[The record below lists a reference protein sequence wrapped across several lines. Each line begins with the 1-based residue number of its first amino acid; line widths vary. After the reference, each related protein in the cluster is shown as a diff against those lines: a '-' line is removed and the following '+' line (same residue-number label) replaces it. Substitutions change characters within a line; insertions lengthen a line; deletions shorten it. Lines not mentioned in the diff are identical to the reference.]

1 MNKAKL
7 REVLEEHEGL
17 RLEPYQDSLGIWTI
31 GIGHNLEIEQSDE
44 ELEALDITEQQWHNM
59 QTGRKWRGFTITAEQ
74 ADKLLDIDIEDAIHD
89 IPLDPD
95 TLFGLNEARY
105 TVILSMAFQMGGR
118 GIRKFK
124 KFLAAVEESDWETAA
139 EEMLDSRWAK
149 QTPERCQELSAWMRH
164 GTFVKPAEEQKLLR
178 ETLMAAQSTDVNLAD
193 ATNEQLIAELQR
205 RLQNGITD

>member
-1 MNKAKL
+1 MNNDKIK
-7 REVLEEHEGL
+7 EILEEHEGL
-17 RLEPYQDSLGIWTI
+17 KLEAYQDSLGIWTI
-31 GIGHNLEIEQSDE
+31 GIGHNLQEEQSDE
-44 ELEALDITEQQWHNM
+44 ELEALRINEGKWEYYNGTTWKHFGITQ
-59 QTGRKWRGFTITAEQ
+59 EQ
-74 ADKLLDIDIEDAIHD
+74 AYDLLDIDIEDAIHD
-89 IPLDPD
+89 IPLDPE
-95 TLFGLNEARY
+95 TLAALTDARY
-105 TVILSMAFQMGGR
+105 TVLLSMAFQMGGR

-124 KFLAAVEESDWETAA
+124 KFLAAVEGGDWDTAA

>member
-1 MNKAKL
+1 MNRAKL

-17 RLEPYQDSLGIWTI
+17 MLEAYLDTNDIWHI
-31 GIGHNLEIEQSDE
+31 GIGHNLAIEQSDE
-44 ELEALDITEQQWHNM
+44 ELEVLGVTEKEWDNRTQSADGW
-59 QTGRKWRGFTITAEQ
+59 GDYTITTKQ
-74 ADKLLDIDIEDAIHD
+74 AHDLLDIDIEDAIHD

-118 GIRKFK
+118 GLRKFK
-124 KFLAAVEESDWETAA
+124 KFLAAVEEGDWDTAA

-149 QTPERCQELSAWMRH
+149 QTPKRCQELSAWMRH
-164 GTFVKPAEEQKLLR
+164 GTFVKPAEVPKLLR
-178 ETLMAAQSTDVNLAD
+178 ETLMAAQSPDVNLAD

-205 RLQNGITD
+205 RLDA